1 MDFETFGGGCGLT
14 ALLGVFFN
22 SLRIG
27 QWQGKFENRVSNL
40 EQLLAKQDLSI
51 SKMNDSMNQ
60 VNQTLAEIKTKLEY
74 FIERQENNSDRGAA
88 VVILVV
94 GFLLYRSHSEN
105 QYNIDRAVDSI
116 LNEDSAF
123 TYANP
128 KGNWYK

>member
-51 SKMNDSMNQ
+51 SKMNDAMNQ

-74 FIERQENNSDRGAA
+74 FIERQENATNM
-88 VVILVV
+88 
-94 GFLLYRSHSEN
+94 HKK
-105 QYNIDRAVDSI
+105 Q
-116 LNEDSAF
+116 
-123 TYANP
+123 
-128 KGNWYK
+128 

>member
-1 MDFETFGGGCGLT
+1 MVL
-14 ALLGVFFN
+14 
-22 SLRIG
+22 SK
-27 QWQGKFENRVSNL
+27 GKKIILIAV
-40 EQLLAKQDLSI
+40 
-51 SKMNDSMNQ
+51 
-60 VNQTLAEIKTKLEY
+60 
-74 FIERQENNSDRGAA
+74 AA